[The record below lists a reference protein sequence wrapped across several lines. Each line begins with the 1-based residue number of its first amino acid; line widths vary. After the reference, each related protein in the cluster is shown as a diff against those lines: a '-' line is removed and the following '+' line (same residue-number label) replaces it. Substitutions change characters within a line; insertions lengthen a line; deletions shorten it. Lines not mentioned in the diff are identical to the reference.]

1 MITSQCTD
9 CTISSADSGSKIGI
23 LKGGSHATRFKRNYR
38 VWFGDDDSPQNSAIT
53 GFFRSISNR
62 MNMTLNTKSEQ
73 HRLDAQ
79 WMAQAIQLASRAE
92 AEGEVPIGAVA
103 VYEGEV
109 VGRGWNRSISTHDPS
124 AHAEIM
130 ALREAGHTLK
140 NYRLCEVTLYV
151 TLEPCAMCAGAMLH
165 ARIARLVVG
174 ATDPKTGAAG
184 SVLNVLEGQ
193 HTFHQVVV
201 EKGLLAEACA
211 AQLRQ
216 FFRNRRAA
224 AKSKSK

>member
-1 MITSQCTD
+1 M
-9 CTISSADSGSKIGI
+9 G
-23 LKGGSHATRFKRNYR
+23 GGSHSTRFKKKYR
-38 VWFGDDDSPQNSAIT
+38 VWFGDRSSPKNSALT
-53 GFFRSISNR
+53 EFPHSTSNR
-62 MNMTLNTKSEQ
+62 TDMTLNTKTEQ
-73 HRLDAQ
+73 YQLDEQ

-92 AEGEVPIGAVA
+92 TEGEVPIGAVA

-109 VGRGWNRSISTHDPS
+109 VGRGWNRSISTHDPA

-130 ALREAGHTLK
+130 ALREAGQTIK
-140 NYRLCEVTLYV
+140 NYRLCDVTLYV

-174 ATDPKTGAAG
+174 ASDPKTGAAG
-184 SVLNVLEGQ
+184 SVLNVLEGK

-201 EKGLLAEACA
+201 EKGLLAKACS

-216 FFRNRRAA
+216 FFRDRRAA
-224 AKSKSK
+224 SKSKLK